1 METNLFFLNNDLTL
15 SKVVTDKNI
24 LTINHEHEMNGLV
37 RADIELDLD
46 YALEFLEDDID
57 YVGYYYADEFYLH
70 KIISI
75 EHDYHENVTYL
86 AVHHIFFEDMSFGA
100 YIEDLR
106 PQNQD
111 ASFMLGQTID
121 VNTRWRTFVEDT
133 TGRLSTNFYWESPQ
147 EVLDKVIDLFKLEYV
162 PKIVFDGKN
171 IQAFH
176 LEVARKIGNP
186 EYKRIDYNSKILELK
201 HEMDYSEIVTK
212 LIPHGKGEEVGDG
225 YGRRINIEDVEYNK
239 DGIKSPKGSLYLE
252 DTNKTALYG
261 NDGQTARVGRVVF
274 EDVTNPTELARLAA
288 EHYEEIS
295 QPKMLFSAKVSD
307 IGTPNI
313 GDTIVITRR
322 EYGIAYKARVMKIKV
337 DLLNLSEAEIE
348 LGDYEFFQGSKVEK
362 KQQQMNSEAIKRNG
376 SLLQQAKDAWNEWFN
391 SLKADFKADFEQ
403 AKIDTFALIE
413 AERLAM
419 QTLLDDKLNEFND
432 EYYALVDEAYRQAE
446 ENYARIEQEIN
457 TAVDTTRNEIEQDYT
472 NAVEQ
477 AKRYAEEQ
485 SKAHANAVEIKL
497 DTVTGSHA
505 GMLADLQS
513 NVMNIDEFIGQRDK
527 TLQQILDEERQ
538 TLEQK
543 IEIYNKNYPNLVVGS
558 TLENIDGFE
567 PYQTSQ
573 IELKTEESL
582 NYIRVHYDPNRSVT
596 GYLFPDTVYLEQG
609 NTYTLGVDF
618 RSDEVI
624 DLDYIYFM
632 SPYNNVA
639 LTPLEQL
646 RDLSNDGKWHRYY
659 FTFEWKNTTR
669 NARLMMATSFSLGDT
684 TKGWFD
690 TRQVHLYKGNVHN
703 IPWTPSPSDN
713 AQVVSQL
720 LYEIRQLEDGM
731 KTLATKTD
739 LDLVTGRVE
748 QFTNEFT
755 STSEQLSSKLQNF
768 DDVLGTNGSHFTQI
782 AEQVQSKV
790 WLNDVT
796 NINPNLIPFADTSD
810 KENLKH
816 WYSYSGSIVSSVDS
830 FGEMNIY
837 DNEGSIIAV
846 ASSDFEVVKD
856 EDMHFSVI
864 TRTSVSWGT
873 AANFR
878 YIYLM
883 NKNGSNQIIFP
894 TSYETIDSTRT
905 RVNVQF
911 KPNFTGGAYM
921 LIGSYKFEGV
931 TSARFSF
938 KEPKLERGTERT
950 PFLNAFSNIE
960 QLANKIA
967 LQVQDLDGEFLTQSD
982 IQVKA
987 GYVQIGSQQIGDEQF
1002 ASIFRVSPKSIDAI
1016 TDNLNLSGNL
1026 NVKGQITTI
1035 AIDAIEGNF
1044 SRLFATE
1051 IDTVKLTAKNINA
1064 NAIGA
1069 QHLWVDQALVNKLSA
1084 SSIFSNMITTKAL
1097 NAIDVNAGRVRAS
1110 ILEAD
1115 VITGTHLA
1123 VGTSMINKL
1132 FATSGRIDQLITK
1145 NHFVTNVKAM
1155 SIEAVEGQFSSLM
1168 TRYLNANYIDVNYIN
1183 GKNAWFESMYTKNA
1197 LIEKLVAQHVFAN
1210 GVRAIEITSN
1220 QLNIRTLHDKLK
1232 SVEGGLTIYGPDG
1245 RVLINNS
1252 ILRASFDVQIM
1263 PSYSSANIDF
1273 TGLNYYTS
1281 SSSWQT
1287 INFFYTEFKGSKLL
1301 VSWAVGLQSG
1311 HSASEYAEV
1320 QTRGFG
1326 GNNPI
1331 GTASSRRFVTEKGG
1345 TAYYNQTINLGVPD
1359 YSTIQGYLEFRRSP
1373 TGVSKD
1379 NTVYARVLRVSMI
1392 D

>member
-70 KIISI
+70 KIISF

-147 EVLDKVIDLFKLEYV
+147 EVLDKVVDLFKLEYV

-261 NDGQTARVGRVVF
+261 NDGQTPRVGRVIF

-432 EYYALVDEAYRQAE
+432 EYYALVDEAYKNAE
-446 ENYARIEQEIN
+446 ENYARIEQEIT
-457 TAVDTTRNEIEQDYT
+457 TAVDTTRSEIEQGYT
-472 NAVEQ
+472 DAVEQ

-485 SKAHANAVEIKL
+485 SKTHSDAVESKL

-513 NVMNIDEFIGQRDK
+513 NVMDIDVFLGD
-527 TLQQILDEERQ
+527 
-538 TLEQK
+538 
-543 IEIYNKNYPNLVVGS
+543 S
-558 TLENIDGFE
+558 
-567 PYQTSQ
+567 
-573 IELKTEESL
+573 
-582 NYIRVHYDPNRSVT
+582 RSVT
-596 GYLFPDTVYLEQG
+596 LDERFQNITENFEERIRNIDSTHYNIIRGTSFDNPDLISKHSSVEIITNETD
-609 NTYTLGVDF
+609 NF
-618 RSDEVI
+618 
-624 DLDYIYFM
+624 
-632 SPYNNVA
+632 
-639 LTPLEQL
+639 
-646 RDLSNDGKWHRYY
+646 
-659 FTFEWKNTTR
+659 
-669 NARLMMATSFSLGDT
+669 ARLGLGTTNIPYVMPTEYFNVKAGQTYHLIFMYRTDDVPEIDFIRLRPPNGYGGDFMADVGMTPEEKSTTMSGAWTKKEVSFVPDRDMPVRLLLGTNFGDGDT
-684 TKGWFD
+684 QRGILDIKKPYLTTTNNREWLPHPDDD
-690 TRQVHLYKGNVHN
+690 TQNV
-703 IPWTPSPSDN
+703 S
-713 AQVVSQL
+713 
-720 LYEIRQLEDGM
+720 EIVRRVTLLEDGRSELI
-731 KTLATKTD
+731 TRSEYDFDTGN
-739 LDLVTGRVE
+739 LDQYIKSVEETVEGNKQVLQRVDNW
-748 QFTNEFT
+748 QA
-755 STSEQLSSKLQNF
+755 
-768 DDVLGTNGSHFTQI
+768 TNGASIEETIYGFNQ
-782 AEQVQSKV
+782 KV
-790 WLNDVT
+790 WLNDISSIGA
-796 NINPNLIPFADTSD
+796 NIIPQSSNAWEDGGLWI
-810 KENLKH
+810 EGGGE
-816 WYSYSGSIVSSVDS
+816 SGSTQHIRTKERIPIQPNTTYTLSSNSTYVSAIERADIHQYLHTGGWINRRTIPRN
-830 FGEMNIY
+830 GE
-837 DNEGSIIAV
+837 V
-846 ASSDFEVVKD
+846 TF
-856 EDMHFSVI
+856 
-864 TRTSVSWGT
+864 TTWGT
-873 AANFR
+873 ASHVRIALVAMDGFA
-878 YIYLM
+878 I
-883 NKNGSNQIIFP
+883 P
-894 TSYETIDSTRT
+894 TSFIDHPDGRI
-905 RVNVQF
+905 
-911 KPNFTGGAYM
+911 K
-921 LIGSYKFEGV
+921 I
-931 TSARFSF
+931 
-938 KEPKLERGTERT
+938 KLEVGDKAT
-950 PFLNAFSNIE
+950 PMLNAISRIE
-960 QLANKIA
+960 QLADRVS
-967 LQVQDLDGEFLTQSD
+967 LQVQNFDGSYLKQTDIELTPD
-982 IQVKA
+982 
-987 GYVQIGSQQIGDEQF
+987 YWQIGNTQIG
-1002 ASIFRVSPKSIDAI
+1002 ATTVSGLLRGDANAIDAI
-1016 TDNLNLSGNL
+1016 VSEFNLTGNL
-1026 NVKGQITTI
+1026 NAKGQITSL
-1035 AIDAIEGNF
+1035 AVDAIEGNF
-1044 SRLFATE
+1044 SRLYAAELNAGNILAKHIASDAIQARHLYVSNAMVEKIAANSVFANE
-1051 IDTVKLTAKNINA
+1051 VTA
-1064 NAIGA
+1064 
-1069 QHLWVDQALVNKLSA
+1069 
-1084 SSIFSNMITTKAL
+1084 KAL
-1097 NAIDVNAGRVRAS
+1097 NAIDVNAGRVRAA

-1155 SIEAVEGQFSSLM
+1155 SIEAVEGRFSSLM
-1168 TRYLNANYIDVNYIN
+1168 TRYLSANYIDVDYIN
-1183 GKNAWFESMYTKNA
+1183 GKNAWFEKMYTTNA
-1197 LIEKLVAQHVFAN
+1197 LIEKLVAQTVFAN

-1252 ILRASFDVQIM
+1252 LLKASFDVQVYD
-1263 PSYSSANIDF
+1263 SFGGSEVDF
-1273 TGLNYYTS
+1273 SGLNFHTTS
-1281 SSSWQT
+1281 TTWQT
-1287 INFFYTEFKGSKLL
+1287 IKYFYTEFKGSKLL
-1301 VSWAVGLQSG
+1301 VSWAVGLASG
-1311 HSASEYAEV
+1311 GSASEYVEV
-1320 QTRGFG
+1320 RTRGFG
-1326 GNNPI
+1326 SNNPI
-1331 GTASSRRFVTEKGG
+1331 GTSSSKQFVSTSGG
-1345 TAYYNQTINLGVPD
+1345 TTYYNQTMSIGVPN
-1359 YSTIQGYLEFRRSP
+1359 YSTIQAYLDFRRSP
-1373 TGVSKD
+1373 TGTGVS
-1379 NTVYARVLRVSMI
+1379 NRVYARILRVSMI

>member
-147 EVLDKVIDLFKLEYV
+147 EVLDKVVDLFKLEYV

-261 NDGQTARVGRVVF
+261 NDGQTPRVGRVVF

-295 QPKMLFSAKVSD
+295 QPKMLFSAKVAD
-307 IGTPNI
+307 IGTPKI
-313 GDTIVITRR
+313 GDTIIITRR

-362 KQQQMNSEAIKRNG
+362 KQQQMNSEAIRRNG

-403 AKIDTFALIE
+403 AKIDILAEVEADRARME
-413 AERLAM
+413 AEFNQTIDTWTNVFNKDVENAM
-419 QTLLDDKLNEFND
+419 K
-432 EYYALVDEAYRQAE
+432 
-446 ENYARIEQEIN
+446 
-457 TAVDTTRNEIEQDYT
+457 
-472 NAVEQ
+472 
-477 AKRYAEEQ
+477 YAEEQ
-485 SKAHANAVEIKL
+485 AKVHADAVESKL
-497 DTVTGSHA
+497 DNVTGSHA

-632 SPYNNVA
+632 GPYNNVA

-684 TKGWFD
+684 TRGWYD
-690 TRQVHLYKGNVHN
+690 TRQVHLYKGDTHN

-720 LYEIRQLEDGM
+720 LYEMRQLEDGM

-790 WLNDVT
+790 WLSDFKD
-796 NINPNLIPFADTSD
+796 INPNLIPF
-810 KENLKH
+810 
-816 WYSYSGSIVSSVDS
+816 
-830 FGEMNIY
+830 
-837 DNEGSIIAV
+837 
-846 ASSDFEVVKD
+846 SDFSDDENRLYWEYWNSTIRWVDDDGYLVVRNPSSSTNIGMKSKTFD
-856 EDMHFSVI
+856 VI
-864 TRTSVSWGT
+864 EGESYTISWVALINRNATDFFRYTYITYDDYPNQFLGSHRSYELGNGVKLYENTFVANHTGKARILIGTRTNGNNLDVE
-873 AANFR
+873 FR
-878 YIYLM
+878 
-883 NKNGSNQIIFP
+883 
-894 TSYETIDSTRT
+894 
-905 RVNVQF
+905 
-911 KPNFTGGAYM
+911 
-921 LIGSYKFEGV
+921 
-931 TSARFSF
+931 F
-938 KEPKLERGTERT
+938 KEPKLERGTVRT
-950 PFLNAFSNIE
+950 PFINAFSNIE

-967 LQVQDLDGEFLTQSD
+967 LQVQELDGEFLRESD
-982 IQVKA
+982 IQIRA
-987 GYVQIGSQQIGDEQF
+987 NYVQLGSKQLGDEQF

-1016 TDNLNLSGNL
+1016 ADNLNITGNV
-1026 NVKGQITTI
+1026 NINGQVTTLAVNALEGRFKSLWAAELDATTI
-1035 AIDAIEGNF
+1035 
-1044 SRLFATE
+1044 L
-1051 IDTVKLTAKNINA
+1051 AKHIA
-1064 NAIGA
+1064 SNAIQA
-1069 QHLWVDQALVNKLSA
+1069 RHLLVSNALVEKLVA
-1084 SSIFSNMITTKAL
+1084 NQVFADEVTTKAL
-1097 NAIDVNAGRVRAS
+1097 NAIEINAGRVRSA

-1115 VITGTHLA
+1115 VITGAHLA
-1123 VGTSMINKL
+1123 VGTSMIDKL

-1145 NHFVTNVKAM
+1145 DHFVRNMKAL
-1155 SIEAVEGQFSSLM
+1155 SIEAVEGNFSSLV
-1168 TRYLNANYIDVNYIN
+1168 TKYFSANYIDVDWIS
-1183 GKNAWFESMYTKNA
+1183 GKNAWFESMYTSNA
-1197 LIEKLVAQHVFAN
+1197 MIRRLTAQHAFIRDVQ
-1210 GVRAIEITSN
+1210 AIEVTAN
-1220 QLNIRTLHDKLK
+1220 QLNIQTLHSKLRG
-1232 SVEGGLTIYGPDG
+1232 VEGGLTIYGPDG

-1252 ILRASFDVQIM
+1252 VLRASFDVQIR
-1263 PSYSSANIDF
+1263 PNHASSSVSF
-1273 TGLNYYTS
+1273 TGLNYQTTS
-1281 SSSWQT
+1281 SYWQT
-1287 INFFYTEFKGSKLL
+1287 FEHFYTDFKGSQLL
-1301 VSWAVGLQSG
+1301 VSWAVSFDGN
-1311 HSASEYAEV
+1311 ATSEMV
-1320 QTRGFG
+1320 NCRVRGFG
-1326 GNNPI
+1326 GSNPI
-1331 GTASSRRFVTEKGG
+1331 GTNQINLLSDGSTR
-1345 TAYYNQTINLGVPD
+1345 YYNQIIDLGVPK
-1359 YSTIQGYLEFRRSP
+1359 YNTVQAYLEFRRDPNGSSSSNS
-1373 TGVSKD
+1373 VS
-1379 NTVYARVLRVSMI
+1379 VRVLRVSMI
-1392 D
+1392 N